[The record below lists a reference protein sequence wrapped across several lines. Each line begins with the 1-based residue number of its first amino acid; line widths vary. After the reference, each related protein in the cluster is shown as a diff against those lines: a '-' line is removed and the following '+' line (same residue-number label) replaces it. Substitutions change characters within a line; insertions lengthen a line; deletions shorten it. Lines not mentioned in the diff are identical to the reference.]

1 MKKNLGIKKGD
12 WKAIAFCVFAAV
24 TLWFFNAITNDYSVD
39 VTHPLIIRYDEK
51 QFAPL
56 TELPTDIRFNTSAS
70 GWDIF
75 TKTNFIN
82 SIPIELELNDF
93 KKKKY
98 LTGARLK
105 NMVAKQMDGI
115 KINEVLDDTIYVSF
129 ERTKSKK

>member
-24 TLWFFNAITNDYSVD
+24 TFWFFNAMTNDYSVD
-39 VTHPLIIRYDEK
+39 VTHPLIINYDKK
-51 QFAPL
+51 QYVPSTA
-56 TELPTDIRFNTSAS
+56 LPSEIRFNTSAS

-75 TKTNFIN
+75 TKTNFLN
-82 SIPIELELNDF
+82 SVPIELKLDDF
-93 KKKKY
+93 KRRRY

-105 NMVAKQMDGI
+105 NIVAKQMDGI

-129 ERTKSKK
+129 ERAKPKK